1 MKIGFGTNL
10 TASGVPIVDVAKAAE
25 SLGYESM
32 WMGEHIM
39 IPVENRAMRHGAP
52 LPETYRHMPDPFVWL
67 AAAAVSTKRLKLG
80 TNICLVPQHDPIHL
94 AKTVASLDCLSGG
107 RVLLGIGS
115 GWMEE
120 EAPIMGYPFK
130 QRWAK
135 TMECLRAMK
144 NLWTQDEASFSG
156 EFVSFPRIYSYPKP
170 VQKPHPPIL
179 IGAGNPASN
188 NIHSLKRVVE
198 IADGWQPGFFSPA
211 QIKEHLGT
219 LKTLCAAAGRDYARL
234 DITLLVPA
242 VNLGV
247 GERFKSMGAMEATP
261 RDAQEVIAEYE
272 EAGVGRLIVGFA
284 DLTAETGIKVLEQA
298 ARSLKLH

>member
-1 MKIGFGTNL
+1 
-10 TASGVPIVDVAKAAE
+10 
-25 SLGYESM
+25 
-32 WMGEHIM
+32 
-39 IPVENRAMRHGAP
+39 
-52 LPETYRHMPDPFVWL
+52 MPDPFIWL
-67 AAAAVSTKRLKLG
+67 AAAAVSTKHLKLG

-94 AKTVASLDCLSGG
+94 AKTVASLDVLSGG
-107 RVLLGIGS
+107 RVLFGVGS

-120 EAPIMGYPFK
+120 EAPIMGYAFK
-130 QRWAK
+130 QRWAR

-156 EFVSFPRIYSYPKP
+156 AFVSFPRIYSYPKP

-188 NIHSLKRVVE
+188 NIHALKRVVE
-198 IADGWQPGFFSPA
+198 IADGWQPGFFTPA
-211 QIKEHLGT
+211 QIKGHLGT
-219 LKTLCAAAGRDYARL
+219 LKEMCAAAGRDYAAL

-247 GERFKSMGAMEATP
+247 GARFKSMGAMEATP
-261 RDAQEVIAEYE
+261 RDAQEVIAEYT

-298 ARSLKLH
+298 ARSLKLS